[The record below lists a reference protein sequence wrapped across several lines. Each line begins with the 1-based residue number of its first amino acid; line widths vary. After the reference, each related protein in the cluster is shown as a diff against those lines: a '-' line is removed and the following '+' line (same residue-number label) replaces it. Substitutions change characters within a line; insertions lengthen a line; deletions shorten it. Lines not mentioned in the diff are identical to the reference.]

1 MKLQK
6 VKRNS
11 KANLL
16 LAALP
21 ALLGLILRLIVPSF
35 RFTGWILLGIS
46 CVIAL
51 FLLLRLLRNKH
62 PKLAKVC
69 LVLLCTGL
77 SLGVIAAT
85 ITGIPIAKAANAD
98 PQPCE
103 YVIVLGA
110 GINGSTPSLSLR
122 DRLDAAYNYLVAYP
136 ETICI
141 VSGGQGPG
149 EDLTEALCMFKD
161 LTARGI
167 APERI
172 WMEDKS
178 TSTRENI
185 AFSLALIEEKTGRR
199 PTEAGVLSSEYHM
212 YRAKLVAREQGLEA
226 TEIPAKTSWVSLR
239 INYFLREIVAVWY
252 YVLLGG

>member
-1 MKLQK
+1 MLKCN
-6 VKRNS
+6 R
-11 KANLL
+11 KAGLL
-16 LAALP
+16 LVALP
-21 ALLGLILRLIVPSF
+21 AFLGLVLRLIVPSF
-35 RFTGWILLGIS
+35 RFTGWILLGVSLI
-46 CVIAL
+46 ILL
-51 FLLLRLLRNKH
+51 FFLIRLLRKPH
-62 PKLAKVC
+62 PKAANILFG
-69 LVLLCTGL
+69 LLSAGL
-77 SLGVIAAT
+77 SIGIVAAA
-85 ITGIPIAKAANAD
+85 ITGIPIAKAAAAA

-122 DRLDAAYNYLVAYP
+122 DRLDAAYDYLVAYP
-136 ETICI
+136 DAICI

-149 EDLTEALCMFKD
+149 EDLTEALCMYKD

-185 AFSLALIEEKTGRR
+185 AFSLALIEEKTGHR

-226 TEIPAKTSWVSLR
+226 IEIPAKTSWVSLR